1 MSAVNMRALPDS
13 GGLILMKFFRNTY
26 YLFIALLQHKQ
37 VIISIIYVVYI
48 QFNESPTPTSPTIL
62 PEAPQNG
69 FLNQHLMQVKMGMI
83 VLLHIERCSLKLVFH
98 FTLPASVWTRPG
110 EKCPRLLFLSR
121 REEMGT
127 YTAGCF
133 QSIHQFIFKIDVIP
147 SPNFHEICEP
157 IRWVSERLQ
166 DVAQDMERK

>member
-1 MSAVNMRALPDS
+1 MGPLEWNSETVSRIFHRLTGEEFSTLIKIEILFKSDFDANNNNKAAGGPDQGKSA
-13 GGLILMKFFRNTY
+13 
-26 YLFIALLQHKQ
+26 
-37 VIISIIYVVYI
+37 
-48 QFNESPTPTSPTIL
+48 
-62 PEAPQNG
+62 
-69 FLNQHLMQVKMGMI
+69 
-83 VLLHIERCSLKLVFH
+83 
-98 FTLPASVWTRPG
+98 
-110 EKCPRLLFLSR
+110 PRLLFLSR